1 MILSLFVF
9 FSRVQKFICNEFFWM
24 DGFKV
29 GGWDE
34 RERNEDFEGIS
45 YSGGRD
51 LLWGLGWMGQEG
63 VGDRK
68 SQNGGIWGFSEMFQ
82 EQFSLRDQKDWRCG
96 RLWKEVIVVV

>member
-1 MILSLFVF
+1 
-9 FSRVQKFICNEFFWM
+9 M

-51 LLWGLGWMGQEG
+51 LLWGLGWMG
-63 VGDRK
+63 
-68 SQNGGIWGFSEMFQ
+68 
-82 EQFSLRDQKDWRCG
+82 
-96 RLWKEVIVVV
+96 